1 MILKR
6 GEIDDSS
13 LYFILDGQ
21 YHLITDTGI
30 SIHNVHHNI
39 IFRFKEFLVK
49 LDSIHKS

>member
-39 IFRFKEFLVK
+39 N
-49 LDSIHKS
+49 LDSKSFW